1 MRMKNSLDKRTKWCY
16 CIGATG
22 RDAAY
27 ALVSMYL
34 LTYVQY
40 TMKLTVAQFGVI
52 SAAIVV
58 CLIWDAVNDAL
69 MGIII
74 ENTHFKSGKFKP
86 WIIVGAV
93 LNALVIVALFTL
105 RPQGWG
111 FVAFFATGYLLWG
124 MTYTM
129 NDIAYWGMLP
139 SLSSD
144 PKERDTLVTLMSVFI
159 CVGQFAVAGI
169 VPTVVA
175 GNAIQAYRVT
185 ALIVA
190 LAFIAFQTLVVLGV
204 REAPRR
210 DDAEKVTLRK
220 MFTIFMRN
228 DQLVPIGIASLLF
241 NIGNGLLIIF
251 GVNFFYFEFGYA
263 DSGDLIFLFTVMYG
277 LGTLFSQA
285 LYAFISS
292 RMHRMTILK
301 ICMAAIAVGYGM
313 LMGFGY
319 VLPKNVVLLNAIGF
333 IIFFF
338 QGLYNLAVIV
348 MLNNT
353 IEYDE
358 LRFGERHDSVISAI
372 RSFSVKLAGAV
383 NQGISFDKKGI
394 DTLKLARKFLP
405 QLPSRR
411 LSDLCCYYGIETT
424 SHRAGSDALSAA
436 MLYERLVQDFP
447 DEEAYRPS
455 ELVFHVKKESPAS
468 KKQKERLYCLLE
480 WHKIIPDYDVE
491 RLTRN
496 EASRIT
502 DKIILAYG
510 RLPHP

>member
-1 MRMKNSLDKRTKWCY
+1 MKKEGLDGRTKWCY
-16 CIGATG
+16 CIGASG

-52 SAAIVV
+52 SACMVA
-58 CLIWDAVNDAL
+58 CLVWDAVNDAL

-74 ENTHFKSGKFKP
+74 ENTHFKSGKYKP
-86 WIIVGAV
+86 WILSGAI
-93 LNALVIVALFTL
+93 LNALVIAALFTL

-111 FVAFFATGYLLWG
+111 FVAFFCLGYLLWG

-159 CVGQFAVAGI
+159 CVGQFTVAGV
-169 VPTVVA
+169 VPTVIA

-190 LAFIAFQTLVVLGV
+190 LAFIAFQALVVLGA

-210 DDAEKVTLRK
+210 DDGEKVTLRK

-228 DQLVPIGIASLLF
+228 DQLVPIGIASVLF
-241 NIGNGLLIIF
+241 NVGSGLLIIF

-263 DSGDLIFLFTVMYG
+263 GSGELIFLFTVMYG
-277 LGTLFSQA
+277 LGTLVSQA
-285 LYAFISS
+285 LYAFLSS
-292 RMHRMTILK
+292 KMHRMTMLK
-301 ICMAAIAVGYGM
+301 LCMAAIWVGYAM
-313 LMGFGY
+313 LMAFGY
-319 VLPKNVVLLNAIGF
+319 VLPRSIVLLNAIGF
-333 IIFFF
+333 VIFFF

-383 NQGISFDKKGI
+383 NQGISALVLIVSGIYTVSQNISGLEIEVGKGSLTSAQALEKANAFAAQVQPRQTLHLRLGMVAIPILTLTGAYLLIRKKY
-394 DTLKLARKFLP
+394 
-405 QLPSRR
+405 R
-411 LSDLCCYYGIETT
+411 LT
-424 SHRAGSDALSAA
+424 
-436 MLYERLVQDFP
+436 
-447 DEEAYRPS
+447 EEAY
-455 ELVFHVKKESPAS
+455 E
-468 KKQKERLYCLLE
+468 
-480 WHKIIPDYDVE
+480 KIVAEIAA
-491 RLTRN
+491 R
-496 EASRIT
+496 
-502 DKIILAYG
+502 
-510 RLPHP
+510 

>member
-1 MRMKNSLDKRTKWCY
+1 MKNSLDKRTKWCY

-241 NIGNGLLIIF
+241 NIRTGLR
-251 GVNFFYFEFGYA
+251 
-263 DSGDLIFLFTVMYG
+263 S
-277 LGTLFSQA
+277 
-285 LYAFISS
+285 IS
-292 RMHRMTILK
+292 
-301 ICMAAIAVGYGM
+301 
-313 LMGFGY
+313 
-319 VLPKNVVLLNAIGF
+319 LL
-333 IIFFF
+333 
-338 QGLYNLAVIV
+338 
-348 MLNNT
+348 
-353 IEYDE
+353 
-358 LRFGERHDSVISAI
+358 
-372 RSFSVKLAGAV
+372 
-383 NQGISFDKKGI
+383 
-394 DTLKLARKFLP
+394 
-405 QLPSRR
+405 
-411 LSDLCCYYGIETT
+411 
-424 SHRAGSDALSAA
+424 
-436 MLYERLVQDFP
+436 
-447 DEEAYRPS
+447 
-455 ELVFHVKKESPAS
+455 
-468 KKQKERLYCLLE
+468 
-480 WHKIIPDYDVE
+480 
-491 RLTRN
+491 
-496 EASRIT
+496 
-502 DKIILAYG
+502 
-510 RLPHP
+510 

>member
-1 MRMKNSLDKRTKWCY
+1 MKKEGLDGRTKWCY

-52 SAAIVV
+52 SACMVA
-58 CLIWDAVNDAL
+58 CLVWDAVNDAL

-74 ENTHFKSGKFKP
+74 ENTHFKSGKYKP
-86 WIIVGAV
+86 WILSGAI
-93 LNALVIVALFTL
+93 LNALVIAALFTL

-111 FVAFFATGYLLWG
+111 FVTFFCLGYLLWG

-159 CVGQFAVAGI
+159 CVGQFTVAGV
-169 VPTVVA
+169 VPTVIA

-190 LAFIAFQTLVVLGV
+190 LAFIAFQALVVLGT

-210 DDAEKVTLRK
+210 DDGEKVTLRK
-220 MFTIFMRN
+220 MFAIFMRN
-228 DQLVPIGIASLLF
+228 DQLVPIGIASVLF
-241 NIGNGLLIIF
+241 NVGSGLLIIF

-263 DSGDLIFLFTVMYG
+263 GSGELIFLFTVMYG
-277 LGTLFSQA
+277 LGTLVSQA
-285 LYAFISS
+285 LYAFLSS
-292 RMHRMTILK
+292 KMHRMTMLK
-301 ICMAAIAVGYGM
+301 LCMAAIWVGYAM
-313 LMGFGY
+313 LMAFGY
-319 VLPKNVVLLNAIGF
+319 VLPRSIVLLNAIGF
-333 IIFFF
+333 VIFFF

-383 NQGISFDKKGI
+383 NQGISALVLIVSGIYTVSQNISGLEIEVGKGSLTSAQALEKANAFAAQVKPRQTLLLRLGMVAIPILTLTGAYLLIRKKY
-394 DTLKLARKFLP
+394 
-405 QLPSRR
+405 R
-411 LSDLCCYYGIETT
+411 LT
-424 SHRAGSDALSAA
+424 
-436 MLYERLVQDFP
+436 
-447 DEEAYRPS
+447 EEAY
-455 ELVFHVKKESPAS
+455 E
-468 KKQKERLYCLLE
+468 
-480 WHKIIPDYDVE
+480 KIVAEIAA
-491 RLTRN
+491 R
-496 EASRIT
+496 
-502 DKIILAYG
+502 
-510 RLPHP
+510 

>member
-1 MRMKNSLDKRTKWCY
+1 
-16 CIGATG
+16 
-22 RDAAY
+22 
-27 ALVSMYL
+27 MYL

-58 CLIWDAVNDAL
+58 CLIWDAINDAL

-74 ENTHFKSGKFKP
+74 ENTHFKKREIQAVDHRRRGSERAGDRGALYPAAAGLGLCRLFCHRVSSLGHDLHHERHRLLGNAPKP
-86 WIIVGAV
+86 EQ
-93 LNALVIVALFTL
+93 
-105 RPQGWG
+105 RPQRAGHAG
-111 FVAFFATGYLLWG
+111 DA
-124 MTYTM
+124 
-129 NDIAYWGMLP
+129 D
-139 SLSSD
+139 
-144 PKERDTLVTLMSVFI
+144 ERIHLRRSVR
-159 CVGQFAVAGI
+159 GGGI

-319 VLPKNVVLLNAIGF
+319 ALPKNVVLLNAIGF

-358 LRFGERHDSVISAI
+358 LRFGGAPPTVSFPRSV
-372 RSFSVKLAGAV
+372 
-383 NQGISFDKKGI
+383 
-394 DTLKLARKFLP
+394 
-405 QLPSRR
+405 PS
-411 LSDLCCYYGIETT
+411 
-424 SHRAGSDALSAA
+424 
-436 MLYERLVQDFP
+436 
-447 DEEAYRPS
+447 PS
-455 ELVFHVKKESPAS
+455 SW
-468 KKQKERLYCLLE
+468 R
-480 WHKIIPDYDVE
+480 
-491 RLTRN
+491 
-496 EASRIT
+496 
-502 DKIILAYG
+502 G
-510 RLPHP
+510 R

>member
-1 MRMKNSLDKRTKWCY
+1 MLFSGFAMTRLTKLARLPNVTGY
-16 CIGATG
+16 ILAGILIGP
-22 RDAAY
+22 Y
-27 ALVSMYL
+27 
-34 LTYVQY
+34 
-40 TMKLTVAQFGVI
+40 
-52 SAAIVV
+52 
-58 CLIWDAVNDAL
+58 
-69 MGIII
+69 
-74 ENTHFKSGKFKP
+74 
-86 WIIVGAV
+86 V
-93 LNALVIVALFTL
+93 LNLV
-105 RPQGWG
+105 PQRIIDGTD
-111 FVAFFATGYLLWG
+111 FLS
-124 MTYTM
+124 
-129 NDIAYWGMLP
+129 DI
-139 SLSSD
+139 
-144 PKERDTLVTLMSVFI
+144 
-159 CVGQFAVAGI
+159 
-169 VPTVVA
+169 
-175 GNAIQAYRVT
+175 
-185 ALIVA
+185 A

-210 DDAEKVTLRK
+210 DDAEKVTFRK

-383 NQGISFDKKGI
+383 NQGISALVLIISGIYTVSQNISGLEIEVGKGGMTSAQALEKANAFTAQVQPRQTLLLRIGMVVIPVLALTCAYVLIRKKYKI
-394 DTLKLARKFLP
+394 T
-405 QLPSRR
+405 
-411 LSDLCCYYGIETT
+411 
-424 SHRAGSDALSAA
+424 
-436 MLYERLVQDFP
+436 
-447 DEEAYRPS
+447 EEAYQNVMAEQPDQERIHHGNVCRHMYEILDFDTVYRIGLLAVPDQHEILYEIFDDDEDEVLRTYVAQHPDFLIVEFRDYLKMEADLCQDHVTVHAADEEFLKAHPEADAS
-455 ELVFHVKKESPAS
+455 VDESLGEGIRVFRGSHM
-468 KKQKERLYCLLE
+468 Y
-480 WHKIIPDYDVE
+480 DY
-491 RLTRN
+491 
-496 EASRIT
+496 SI
-502 DKIILAYG
+502 
-510 RLPHP
+510 

>member
-372 RSFSVKLAGAV
+372 RSFSVKLAGGGESG
-383 NQGISFDKKGI
+383 NF
-394 DTLKLARKFLP
+394 
-405 QLPSRR
+405 
-411 LSDLCCYYGIETT
+411 
-424 SHRAGSDALSAA
+424 RAGAHYQRHLHRQPEHLGAG
-436 MLYERLVQDFP
+436 
-447 DEEAYRPS
+447 
-455 ELVFHVKKESPAS
+455 
-468 KKQKERLYCLLE
+468 
-480 WHKIIPDYDVE
+480 
-491 RLTRN
+491 N
-496 EASRIT
+496 
-502 DKIILAYG
+502 
-510 RLPHP
+510 

>member
-1 MRMKNSLDKRTKWCY
+1 MKNGLDKRTKWCY

-86 WIIVGAV
+86 WIIAGAV
-93 LNALVIVALFTL
+93 LNALVIAALFTL

-210 DDAEKVTLRK
+210 DDVEKVTLRK

-263 DSGDLIFLFTVMYG
+263 DSGDLIFLFTVMLRAGDAVLSGAVRFPFQPDAPHDHPENLHGRHHCRLRDADG
-277 LGTLFSQA
+277 LRLCSAQKRG
-285 LYAFISS
+285 
-292 RMHRMTILK
+292 
-301 ICMAAIAVGYGM
+301 AA
-313 LMGFGY
+313 
-319 VLPKNVVLLNAIGF
+319 
-333 IIFFF
+333 
-338 QGLYNLAVIV
+338 
-348 MLNNT
+348 
-353 IEYDE
+353 
-358 LRFGERHDSVISAI
+358 ERHRV
-372 RSFSVKLAGAV
+372 RYLLLPGAV
-383 NQGISFDKKGI
+383 QSGGDR
-394 DTLKLARKFLP
+394 DA
-405 QLPSRR
+405 QQ
-411 LSDLCCYYGIETT
+411 Y
-424 SHRAGSDALSAA
+424 HR
-436 MLYERLVQDFP
+436 V
-447 DEEAYRPS
+447 
-455 ELVFHVKKESPAS
+455 
-468 KKQKERLYCLLE
+468 
-480 WHKIIPDYDVE
+480 
-491 RLTRN
+491 
-496 EASRIT
+496 
-502 DKIILAYG
+502 
-510 RLPHP
+510 

>member
-1 MRMKNSLDKRTKWCY
+1 MENNKLDKRTKWSY

-22 RDAAY
+22 RDMAY
-27 ALVSMYL
+27 ALVSMFL
-34 LTYVQY
+34 LTYIQY
-40 TMKLTVAQFGVI
+40 TMKLTVAQYAVI
-52 SAAIVV
+52 SAIMVV
-58 CLIWDAVNDAL
+58 CLLWDAINDPM

-74 ENTHFKSGKFKP
+74 ENSHLKAGKFKP
-86 WIIVGAV
+86 WIFIGVI
-93 LNALVIVALFTL
+93 LNSLVIICLFTV
-105 RPQGWG
+105 RPEGWG
-111 FVAFFATGYLLWG
+111 FVAFFGVGYLLWG

-144 PKERDTLVTLMSVFI
+144 SKERDTLVTLMSVFI
-159 CVGQFAVAGI
+159 CIGQFTIAGI
-169 VPTVVA
+169 VPTVIA

-190 LAFIAFQTLVVLGV
+190 LAFIAFQTLVVVGV

-210 DDAEKVTLRK
+210 DDAEKVTLGK
-220 MFTIFMRN
+220 MFSIFMRN

-241 NIGNGLLIIF
+241 NIGSNLLIIF

-263 DSGDLIFLFTVMYG
+263 DSGNLIFLFTVMYG
-277 LGTLFSQA
+277 LGTLVSQA

-292 RMHRMTILK
+292 RMHRMTLLK
-301 ICMAAIAVGYGM
+301 ICIAAIFAGYAL

-319 VLPKNVVLLNAIGF
+319 VLPKNVVLLNCIGF
-333 IIFFF
+333 VIFFF

-383 NQGISFDKKGI
+383 NQGISALVLILSGIYTVSQNISGLEIEVGKGAMTSAQALEKANAFAAQVQPRQTLLLRIGMVAVPILTLAAAYILIRKKYKI
-394 DTLKLARKFLP
+394 TEEVYQKIVTEIAAR
-405 QLPSRR
+405 
-411 LSDLCCYYGIETT
+411 
-424 SHRAGSDALSAA
+424 
-436 MLYERLVQDFP
+436 
-447 DEEAYRPS
+447 
-455 ELVFHVKKESPAS
+455 
-468 KKQKERLYCLLE
+468 
-480 WHKIIPDYDVE
+480 
-491 RLTRN
+491 
-496 EASRIT
+496 
-502 DKIILAYG
+502 
-510 RLPHP
+510 